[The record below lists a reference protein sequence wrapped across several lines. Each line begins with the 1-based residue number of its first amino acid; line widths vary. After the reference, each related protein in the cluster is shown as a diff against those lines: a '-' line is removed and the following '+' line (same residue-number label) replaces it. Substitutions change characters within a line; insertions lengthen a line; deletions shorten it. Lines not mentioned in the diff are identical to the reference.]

1 MTTSPCWPPRPAQ
14 QPTARALLPAWGAAG
29 RMTARHLCHVRVQRL
44 CWALALPWRAATRT
58 RLLACRRPLR
68 ACVAAGLARARRRR
82 RAKLSRRRVQ
92 RLQQRGR
99 AALGQMHAAQR
110 AALRAAGRVRRG
122 EGLCCEL
129 FGSGEGLS
137 GGITRNDH
145 LAMSAQRVSPAD
157 LNLCMFHMISHLL
170 TSSPSECSRLHVA
183 FCEGG
188 SARDWWA
195 TEAWGRHHKLHDQRL
210 TSRQSS
216 TCTYMSLNA
225 RAFQSPRA
233 PPGPEGPPYA
243 RVPPTAPRLLADG
256 LYVYM

>member
-1 MTTSPCWPPRPAQ
+1 MAPIKVRCRSALVSRVLRRPYFCYPAPGKDAFRHPLRHATRAPRLQVHCLVCTWAAPPLMAMTTSPCWPPRPAQ

-44 CWALALPWRAATRT
+44 CLALALPWRAATRT

-68 ACVAAGLARARRRR
+68 SCVAAGLARARRRR

-157 LNLCMFHMISHLL
+157 LNLCMFHTISHLL
-170 TSSPSECSRLHVA
+170 TSSP
-183 FCEGG
+183 
-188 SARDWWA
+188 
-195 TEAWGRHHKLHDQRL
+195 Q
-210 TSRQSS
+210 
-216 TCTYMSLNA
+216 
-225 RAFQSPRA
+225 
-233 PPGPEGPPYA
+233 
-243 RVPPTAPRLLADG
+243 
-256 LYVYM
+256 